1 MTLFKIMQKHLSN
14 ITSLSGRKTAN
25 SFPSVPVIFVDASTS
40 TLRFR
45 GRISEIPLIRAL
57 PQDLKAADSVA
68 HKQKKK
74 KKKRGKKAVKKG
86 GKNEREGR
94 AHSLIHGQR
103 AKVY

>member
-74 KKKRGKKAVKKG
+74 KKKGGKKKEKKE
-86 GKNEREGR
+86 GKKNKRDG
-94 AHSLIHGQR
+94 AHQ
-103 AKVY
+103 